1 MNKHKLI
8 LSLFIFFVMGFLY
21 AQDRNFEKEIQQT
34 EKQIQNLQA
43 SIDKN
48 NKEINKLKSEEKS
61 TSQQLSITKKSIQ
74 NSKSLIDAYNR
85 KINLYSLQLNN
96 LRAAVKKNNKKILSI
111 KNSYKS
117 RSINIYKKK
126 DSNLNNFILSANNIT
141 QAIYRIKYYNV
152 ISDIN
157 KEVLTKLNT
166 TQLYNEKKKNEIN
179 QLLNN
184 VDDDKNSKEKELIS
198 LDQKE
203 QYQKKL
209 LQKLKQEK
217 NAITSEIQ
225 QQKSQIE
232 ALEKLR
238 NQILDQK
245 QQYDTE
251 QLIQLKRIKANIK
264 EFKGNLIWP
273 VDGKIVKDFGPQWN
287 PKLNTTLYNPG
298 IDIAANPTTSV
309 RSVFDGLVTTITF
322 ISGYGTTVI
331 IDHDNGY
338 FTVFTHLDNLLVS
351 KNMLVKEGQKIGF
364 ISQDSKVVHFEIWGD
379 NKTLNPEEWLK
390 DGYR

>member
-96 LRAAVKKNNKKILSI
+96 LRTAVEKNNKKILSI

-126 DSNLNNFILSANNIT
+126 DSNLNNLILSANNIT

-309 RSVFDGLVTTITF
+309 KSVFDGLVTTITF

>member
-96 LRAAVKKNNKKILSI
+96 LRAAVEKNNKKILSI

-217 NAITSEIQ
+217 TAITSEIQ

>member
-96 LRAAVKKNNKKILSI
+96 LRAAVEKNNKKILSI

-126 DSNLNNFILSANNIT
+126 DSNLNNLILSANNIT

-157 KEVLTKLNT
+157 KEVLTKINR

-225 QQKSQIE
+225 QKKSQIE

>member
-8 LSLFIFFVMGFLY
+8 LSLFIFFVLGFLY

-96 LRAAVKKNNKKILSI
+96 LRAAVEKNNKKILSI
-111 KNSYKS
+111 KTSYKS

-217 NAITSEIQ
+217 TAITSEIQ

>member
-96 LRAAVKKNNKKILSI
+96 LRAAVEKNNKKILSI

-126 DSNLNNFILSANNIT
+126 DSNLNNLILSANNIT

-157 KEVLTKLNT
+157 KEVLTKMNR

-217 NAITSEIQ
+217 TAITSEIQ

>member
-96 LRAAVKKNNKKILSI
+96 LRAAVEKNNKKILSI

-126 DSNLNNFILSANNIT
+126 DSNLNNLILSANNIT

-217 NAITSEIQ
+217 TAITSEIQ
-225 QQKSQIE
+225 QKKSQIE

>member
-96 LRAAVKKNNKKILSI
+96 LRAAVDKNNKKILSI

-126 DSNLNNFILSANNIT
+126 NSNLNNFILSANNIT

-157 KEVLTKLNT
+157 KEVLTKINR

-217 NAITSEIQ
+217 TAITSEIQ

>member
-96 LRAAVKKNNKKILSI
+96 LRAAVEKNNKKILSI

-126 DSNLNNFILSANNIT
+126 DSTLNNFILSANNIT

-157 KEVLTKLNT
+157 KEVLTKINR

-217 NAITSEIQ
+217 TAITSEIQ

>member
-1 MNKHKLI
+1 
-8 LSLFIFFVMGFLY
+8 MGFLY

-96 LRAAVKKNNKKILSI
+96 LRAAVEKNNKKILSI

-126 DSNLNNFILSANNIT
+126 DSNLNNLILSANNIT

-217 NAITSEIQ
+217 TAITSEIQ

>member
-96 LRAAVKKNNKKILSI
+96 LRAAVEKNNKKILSI

-157 KEVLTKLNT
+157 KEVLTKINR

-217 NAITSEIQ
+217 TAITSEIQ

-298 IDIAANPTTSV
+298 IDIAANPNTSV

>member
-96 LRAAVKKNNKKILSI
+96 LRAAVEKNNKKILSI

-157 KEVLTKLNT
+157 KEVLTKINR

>member
-96 LRAAVKKNNKKILSI
+96 LRAAVEKNNKKILSI

-157 KEVLTKLNT
+157 KEVLTKINR

-217 NAITSEIQ
+217 TAITSEIQ

>member
-1 MNKHKLI
+1 M
-8 LSLFIFFVMGFLY
+8 
-21 AQDRNFEKEIQQT
+21 
-34 EKQIQNLQA
+34 
-43 SIDKN
+43 
-48 NKEINKLKSEEKS
+48 
-61 TSQQLSITKKSIQ
+61 
-74 NSKSLIDAYNR
+74 
-85 KINLYSLQLNN
+85 QLNN
-96 LRAAVKKNNKKILSI
+96 LRTAVEKNNKKILSI

-126 DSNLNNFILSANNIT
+126 DSNLNNLILSANNIT

-157 KEVLTKLNT
+157 KEVLTKINR

-217 NAITSEIQ
+217 TAITSEIQ

-251 QLIQLKRIKANIK
+251 QLIQLKRIKAYIK
-264 EFKGNLIWP
+264 EFKGNLILP
-273 VDGKIVKDFGPQWN
+273 FDGKIVKDFGPQWN

-309 RSVFDGLVTTITF
+309 RSVFEGLVTTITF

>member
-96 LRAAVKKNNKKILSI
+96 LRAAVEKNNKKILSI

-126 DSNLNNFILSANNIT
+126 DSNLNNLILSANNIT

-157 KEVLTKLNT
+157 KEVLTKINR

-217 NAITSEIQ
+217 TAITSEIQ

>member
-96 LRAAVKKNNKKILSI
+96 LRTAVEKNNKKILSI

-217 NAITSEIQ
+217 TAITSEIQ

>member
-96 LRAAVKKNNKKILSI
+96 LRTAVEKNNKKILSI

-225 QQKSQIE
+225 QKKSQIE

>member
-96 LRAAVKKNNKKILSI
+96 LRAAVEKNNKKILSI

-157 KEVLTKLNT
+157 KEVLTKINR

-225 QQKSQIE
+225 QKKSQIE

-245 QQYDTE
+245 HQYDTE

>member
-1 MNKHKLI
+1 
-8 LSLFIFFVMGFLY
+8 MGFLY

-74 NSKSLIDAYNR
+74 NSKYLIDAYNR

-96 LRAAVKKNNKKILSI
+96 LRAAVEKNNKKILSI

-126 DSNLNNFILSANNIT
+126 DSNLNNLILSANNIT

-157 KEVLTKLNT
+157 KEVLTKINR

-217 NAITSEIQ
+217 TAITSEIQ